1 MDQGNTATPDELQQA
16 INSITNG
23 GAQNDVA
30 DAVAQVENSVLGAVP
45 AYGNSINESAVWGSG
60 SR

>member
-23 GAQNDVA
+23 GAQND
-30 DAVAQVENSVLGAVP
+30 AVAQVENSVLGAAP
-45 AYGNSINESAVWGSG
+45 PPLQLRLLLQRRHRHLWK
-60 SR
+60 